1 LKLGRA
7 TARWFRRALFLPEI
21 AGPFP
26 PRAPLLLQLKPFS
39 SAAETPPKGARR
51 SLRLC
56 PLGRCTPLGQGPG
69 RMAGPGKVQTRRSG
83 RGPDPVLD
91 SQTEAKMTKA
101 YVLAAMAATLLGAT
115 AALAAAPT
123 AVDSTGDSRPA
134 VDRPAD
140 GADGNLVYRGK
151 KPY

>member
-1 LKLGRA
+1 
-7 TARWFRRALFLPEI
+7 
-21 AGPFP
+21 
-26 PRAPLLLQLKPFS
+26 
-39 SAAETPPKGARR
+39 
-51 SLRLC
+51 
-56 PLGRCTPLGQGPG
+56 
-69 RMAGPGKVQTRRSG
+69 
-83 RGPDPVLD
+83 
-91 SQTEAKMTKA
+91 MTKA